1 MSKREFTKYP
11 HHVDP
16 YKKHR
21 ITDEELDFLQELQKE
36 MNTQNTWA
44 QADPRIWVIQEPIR
58 KYLDNVETDL
68 RNDPDTVEIL
78 NQIADGAE
86 LYVDDIH
93 METPQQLYHTI
104 QSIIKNDDLEEQYQV
119 ELIRDYRV
127 LIHGRNDLG
136 EVVWDAS
143 LDNIEKIGMLSIVE
157 WVMEYTIHHAELR
170 YFVKELY
177 LHPGIFFLTYR
188 DGVNYLEKYESK
200 YDKDVRLY
208 AMSPK
213 DLFTDC
219 SPEIKKLFDILHTV
233 DFSKKNR
240 KIYISGK
247 ISGTDDYLER
257 FAAAEKKFSEQGYEV
272 VNPAYE
278 GTKLK
283 DASYEDYMELSF
295 QLLKDCDI
303 IYMLKDWRTS
313 PGANQEYGY
322 ALAKDMEIQF
332 EK

>member
-36 MNTQNTWA
+36 MNTQHTWA
-44 QADPRIWVIQEPIR
+44 QADPRIWVIQEPVK
-58 KYLDNVETDL
+58 KYLDNVEADL

-86 LYVDDIH
+86 LYIDDVH
-93 METPQQLYHTI
+93 MTTPQQLYHTI
-104 QSIIKNDDLEEQYQV
+104 QRIIKNDDLEEQYQV
-119 ELIRDYRV
+119 ELIHDYRV

-143 LDNIEKIGMLSIVE
+143 LDKIERNGMLTIVE
-157 WVMEYTIHHAELR
+157 WVMGYTIHHAELR

-177 LHPGIFFLTYR
+177 RHPGIFFLTYR
-188 DGVNYLEKYESK
+188 DGVKYLEKYESK

-233 DFSKKNR
+233 DFSKRNR

-257 FAAAEKKFSEQGYEV
+257 FAVAEKELSEQGYEV

-322 ALAKDMEIQF
+322 ALAKDMEIRF

>member
-1 MSKREFTKYP
+1 M
-11 HHVDP
+11 
-16 YKKHR
+16 
-21 ITDEELDFLQELQKE
+21 
-36 MNTQNTWA
+36 A
-44 QADPRIWVIQEPIR
+44 
-58 KYLDNVETDL
+58 
-68 RNDPDTVEIL
+68 
-78 NQIADGAE
+78 
-86 LYVDDIH
+86 
-93 METPQQLYHTI
+93 TPQQLYHTI

-143 LDNIEKIGMLSIVE
+143 LDNIEKNGMLSIVE

-322 ALAKDMEIQF
+322 ALAKDMEIRF